1 MEEKVKYFRIEG
13 KFLQAVADF
22 IIARPYR
29 EVANLVPGFNEITE
43 IIEEVPAPLDA
54 LTSLSL
60 VPDTSSQDEGSAQC

>member
-22 IIARPYR
+22 IISRPYK

-43 IIEEVPAPLDA
+43 IIEEAPVPLDA

-60 VPDTSSQDEGSAQC
+60 VPDTSLQDEGSAQC